1 MEGWNSVFTNALTT
15 NVAFSCEPDK
25 EYSYYTWKTV
35 NCVCFSSSY
44 MNFQKLKM
52 SRSLWRQAV
61 ALSYCEAPQWK
72 SSGRQPTFPL
82 LSSEGNPKGRRSQL
96 FCKPDALASMGTNM
110 KCSKGMLGPVW
121 WFWEARAMLLSAL
134 NPPVPSCNIH
144 VQLCLISPCG
154 GVISLPGDRLM
165 AHTARPVACP
175 LRGTCARKP
184 MKGLHG
190 MEALSGRPIPNWPQ
204 FLACFR

>member
-1 MEGWNSVFTNALTT
+1 M
-15 NVAFSCEPDK
+15 AFSCEPDK
-25 EYSYYTWKTV
+25 ECSYYTWKTV
-35 NCVCFSSSY
+35 NCVRFSSSY

-96 FCKPDALASMGTNM
+96 FCKPAALASMGTNR

-165 AHTARPVACP
+165 ATHGRSSGLSAQSDLCKEAHEGPSQNGSP
-175 LRGTCARKP
+175 LRTSNPKLA
-184 MKGLHG
+184 LVSG
-190 MEALSGRPIPNWPQ
+190 MLQVNSA
-204 FLACFR
+204 FKKAF

>member
-1 MEGWNSVFTNALTT
+1 
-15 NVAFSCEPDK
+15 
-25 EYSYYTWKTV
+25 
-35 NCVCFSSSY
+35 
-44 MNFQKLKM
+44 
-52 SRSLWRQAV
+52 
-61 ALSYCEAPQWK
+61 
-72 SSGRQPTFPL
+72 
-82 LSSEGNPKGRRSQL
+82 
-96 FCKPDALASMGTNM
+96 
-110 KCSKGMLGPVW
+110 
-121 WFWEARAMLLSAL
+121 MLLSAL